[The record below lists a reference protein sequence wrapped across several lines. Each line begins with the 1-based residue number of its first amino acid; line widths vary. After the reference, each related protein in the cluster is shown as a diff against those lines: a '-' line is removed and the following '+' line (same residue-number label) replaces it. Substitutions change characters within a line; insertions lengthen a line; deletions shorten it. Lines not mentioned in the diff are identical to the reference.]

1 MKNLPGQLSSRWF
14 DHIIIIQP
22 GTVDH
27 PEVRD
32 NGNGSASVI
41 YQPSEEGPHV
51 LDIKQDGDHV
61 QGSPYKFHAS
71 PLGDGKVHAYGGGL
85 THAVCGDPANFVIST
100 KGAGAGGLSLAV
112 EGPSKAEIECLDN
125 KDGTVNVSFLPT
137 GQHAWTLQMSH
148 SKSIDPM
155 IVVRMMHDI
164 PTCDQLLPKLRTN
177 NFFP

>member
-1 MKNLPGQLSSRWF
+1 MP
-14 DHIIIIQP
+14 HTP

-51 LDIKQDGDHV
+51 LDIKQEGDHV

-137 GQHAWTLQMSH
+137 GQH
-148 SKSIDPM
+148 I
-155 IVVRMMHDI
+155 
-164 PTCDQLLPKLRTN
+164 
-177 NFFP
+177 